1 MEKEMAK
8 VAGIL
13 GKKVGMT
20 QLFDDKGEVHPATVL
35 QAGPC
40 VITQHKN
47 QTRDGYAAAQIGLV
61 EFVKES
67 RLTRPMRGHLSKN
80 NLPPVR
86 FMREVPVE
94 ADSAGDGAVKAGDR
108 VLVDIFDDEKFVDI
122 MGVSKGRGFQGV
134 VKRHHFGGGP
144 KSHGSMFQI
153 TGSIGS
159 SAFPSRVFK
168 GMRMSGHMGNAG
180 VTGGNLRVLG
190 VDKEDNLLVVEGS
203 VPGPNGGYLVITK
216 AKKPPRE
223 RRGFAGA
230 ATVDPLKAAKRAA
243 KKGKQKA
250 AEGLRQGIYGNHR
263 NPKYGR
269 RQRGDAREGG

>member
-1 MEKEMAK
+1 LEKEEMATR
-8 VAGIL
+8 VTGIL

-20 QLFDDKGEVHPATVL
+20 QLFDSKGDVRPVTVL

-40 VITQHKN
+40 VVTQHKSA
-47 QTRDGYAAAQIGLV
+47 TKDGYESAQIGLV

-67 RLTRPMRGHLSKN
+67 RLSKPERGHLAKN
-80 NLPPVR
+80 NLPPVK
-86 FMREVPVE
+86 FLREVGLE
-94 ADSAGDGAVKAGDR
+94 TDGAADADVTVKVGDR
-108 VLVDIFDDEKFVDI
+108 VLVDMFDGEKFVDI
-122 MGVSKGRGFQGV
+122 VGVSKGRGFQGV

-168 GMRMSGHMGNAG
+168 GMRMSGHMGNIR
-180 VTGGNLRVLG
+180 VTQRNLRVLG
-190 VDKEDNLLVVEGS
+190 VDKDENLLVVEGS
-203 VPGPNGGYLVITK
+203 VPGPQGGYIVISK

-223 RRGFAGA
+223 RRGFAGS

-243 KKGKQKA
+243 KKA
-250 AEGLRQGIYGNHR
+250 
-263 NPKYGR
+263 
-269 RQRGDAREGG
+269 

>member
-1 MEKEMAK
+1 MEMEMAK

-20 QLFDDKGEVHPATVL
+20 QLFDSKGEVRPATVL

-40 VITQHKN
+40 VITQHKTV
-47 QTRDGYAAAQIGLV
+47 TRDGYESAQIGLV
-61 EFVKES
+61 EFVKEKKLS
-67 RLTRPMRGHLSKN
+67 KPMQGHFAKN
-80 NLPPVR
+80 NLPPMK
-86 FMREVPVE
+86 FLREVPLEVE
-94 ADSAGDGAVKAGDR
+94 EQSKESAETNGLKVGQR
-108 VLVDIFDDEKFVDI
+108 VLVDIFDGERFVDI
-122 MGVSKGRGFQGV
+122 VGVSKGRGFAGV

-168 GMRMSGHMGNAG
+168 GMRMSGHLGDQR
-180 VTGGNLRVLG
+180 VTVRNLRVLG
-190 VDKEDNLLVVEGS
+190 VDKDDNLLVVEGS
-203 VPGPNGGYLVITK
+203 VPGANGGYVVITK

-243 KKGKQKA
+243 KKG
-250 AEGLRQGIYGNHR
+250 
-263 NPKYGR
+263 
-269 RQRGDAREGG
+269 

>member
-1 MEKEMAK
+1 METEMAK

-20 QLFDDKGEVHPATVL
+20 QLFDSKGEVRPATVL

-40 VITQHKN
+40 VITQHKTA
-47 QTRDGYAAAQIGLV
+47 TRDGYESAQIGLV
-61 EFVKES
+61 EFVKEKK
-67 RLTRPMRGHLSKN
+67 LTKPMQGHFAKN
-80 NLPPVR
+80 NLPPMK
-86 FMREVPVE
+86 FLREVPLEVE
-94 ADSAGDGAVKAGDR
+94 EQSKESAETNGLKVGQR
-108 VLVDIFDDEKFVDI
+108 VLVDIFDGERFVDI
-122 MGVSKGRGFQGV
+122 VGVSKGRGFAGV

-168 GMRMSGHMGNAG
+168 GMRMSGHLGDQR
-180 VTGGNLRVLG
+180 VTVRNLRVLG
-190 VDKEDNLLVVEGS
+190 VDKDDNLLVVEGS
-203 VPGPNGGYLVITK
+203 VPGANGGYVVITK

-243 KKGKQKA
+243 KKG
-250 AEGLRQGIYGNHR
+250 
-263 NPKYGR
+263 
-269 RQRGDAREGG
+269 

>member
-1 MEKEMAK
+1 MAK

-20 QLFDDKGEVHPATVL
+20 QLFDDKGDVHPATVL

-40 VITQHKN
+40 VITQHKSEAK
-47 QTRDGYAAAQIGLV
+47 DGYAAAQIGLV

-67 RLTRPMRGHLSKN
+67 RLTKPARGHLAKH
-80 NLPPVR
+80 NLPPVK
-86 FMREVPVE
+86 FVREVPIEVE
-94 ADSAGDGAVKAGDR
+94 EKTQSDGAVKAGDR
-108 VLVDIFDDEKFVDI
+108 VLVDIFDGERFVDI
-122 MGVSKGRGFQGV
+122 VGVSKGRGFQGV

-168 GMRMSGHMGNAG
+168 GMCMSGHMGNAR
-180 VTGGNLRVLG
+180 VTARNLRVIG
-190 VDKEDNLLVVEGS
+190 VDKDENLLVVEGS

-230 ATVDPLKAAKRAA
+230 TTIDPLKAAKRAA
-243 KKGKQKA
+243 KKA
-250 AEGLRQGIYGNHR
+250 
-263 NPKYGR
+263 
-269 RQRGDAREGG
+269 

>member
-1 MEKEMAK
+1 MAK

-20 QLFDDKGEVHPATVL
+20 QLFDSKGDVHPATVL

-40 VITQHKN
+40 VVTQHKS
-47 QTRDGYAAAQIGLV
+47 QTKDGYDSAQIGLV
-61 EFVKES
+61 EFMKES
-67 RLTRPMRGHLSKN
+67 KLSQPERGHLAKN
-80 NLPPVR
+80 NVPPVK
-86 FMREVPVE
+86 FIREVPIE
-94 ADSAGDGAVKAGDR
+94 ADGDTAVKAGDR
-108 VLVDIFDDEKFVDI
+108 VLIDIFDGEKFVDI
-122 MGVSKGRGFQGV
+122 VGVSKGKGFQGV

-168 GMRMSGHMGNAG
+168 GMRMSGHMGNAR
-180 VTGGNLRVLG
+180 VTVRNLRVLG
-190 VDKEDNLLVVEGS
+190 VEKDDNLLVVEGS

-216 AKKPPRE
+216 SKKPPRE
-223 RRGFAGA
+223 RRGFAGS

-243 KKGKQKA
+243 KKG
-250 AEGLRQGIYGNHR
+250 
-263 NPKYGR
+263 
-269 RQRGDAREGG
+269 